1 MTPVRAGDVVP
12 INVGRYNQ
20 LFILRA
26 DPQGPGVDVPGATVT
41 LEHSVAVNGM
51 RRRLHQVAPR
61 AHPSSARARR
71 TSMTRRAAGPR
82 DRCRACLVGPAACW
96 TCHSWAPDDRWTVGS
111 RTVLPR
117 VAQWRKTKEPHSC
130 CAEHCCAPS
139 SDYRTALP

>member
-51 RRRLHQVAPR
+51 RRRLHQLAPH

-71 TSMTRRAAGPR
+71 TRRTRRPPGPR
-82 DRCRACLVGPAACW
+82 DRYHACRLATAAHW
-96 TCHSWAPDDRWTVGS
+96 TRHSRAPD
-111 RTVLPR
+111 
-117 VAQWRKTKEPHSC
+117 
-130 CAEHCCAPS
+130 
-139 SDYRTALP
+139 